1 MDACGLGYDY
11 TSIMHYRLNS
21 FAIDPSQPVN
31 NIPRKR
37 ELYYHTVQVMVPT
50 DTSVTAAG
58 NTELSSLDKQ
68 KLQCMYNCDGTAHS
82 NCGGHL
88 TGDGGTL
95 DALDDAA
102 CNWLIRVE
110 DG

>member
-1 MDACGLGYDY
+1 M
-11 TSIMHYRLNS
+11 R
-21 FAIDPSQPVN
+21 
-31 NIPRKR
+31 
-37 ELYYHTVQVMVPT
+37 VPT

-68 KLQCMYNCDGTAHS
+68 KLQCMYNCDGTANS